1 MSRSLGDALPDSLF
15 ERLSGRDLHA
25 VSDRAIVVCTVDDRG
40 YAHPALLSYFE
51 TIAVDRRTIRLAMY
65 SSSRSTQYAR
75 RDGRLTLILVD
86 DRVAYY
92 IKGTAQE
99 LSRSMSVA
107 PHNAKLQFQVA
118 EVLADE
124 ADPELEPG
132 AYIASGLTYINPRRV
147 AALDQARQLLAALTE

>member
-1 MSRSLGDALPDSLF
+1 MSRPVGDALPNSLF
-15 ERLSGRDLHA
+15 ERLSGRDLEA
-25 VSDRAIVVCTVDDRG
+25 ISDRVIVVCTVDDRG
-40 YAHPALLSYFE
+40 YPHPALLSYLE

-75 RDGRLTLILVD
+75 REGRLTLILVD

-92 IKGTAQE
+92 VKGTVQE
-99 LSRSMSVA
+99 LARSMAVA
-107 PHNAKLQFQVA
+107 PHNTKLQLHVA

-132 AYIASGLTYINPRRV
+132 AYIASGLTYVNPRR
-147 AALDQARQLLAALTE
+147 AGALEQARQLLAALAE